1 MSNIVNFKKTL
12 QKLSMPMT
20 SCIVGALLL
29 SNPSGAQQQAQP
41 QAINSIEVLVNDQ
54 PISSFDINQRL
65 RLVVAISG
73 GVKSEEEFLKI
84 REQVI
89 RSMVDERLQ
98 IQEAAENEV
107 SIQGEQLEDFFSR
120 RAQGLGQSPEQLSE
134 ALDQIGASKETM
146 MSQIEAEVAWAQ
158 LAQRRLGPFVSISD
172 EEVDAYIQRLYDNK
186 GKFEYR
192 LGEIVLLVNSA
203 ADEASVETTADEI
216 VQRIKDGAVF
226 SELANQLSA
235 SSSAATGGDLG
246 WTTLDD
252 IDGLTQEE
260 LDNIGVGNISDPIR
274 TAGGYV
280 IFAVNDRRRILTADP
295 LDGQIQL
302 RQVHLS
308 LEKVADAELAAQFE
322 QVASQISSS
331 DATCEQVP
339 ELAVAAGADGP
350 QDIGAIRIRDLQGA
364 ARTEVQAIEGLGAT
378 NLLKME
384 DGWRVLFVCDR
395 QEATV
400 QEPDFDQ
407 VYNQLEQ
414 QRMSMMARR
423 YLRDIRRDAIVD
435 YR

>member
-1 MSNIVNFKKTL
+1 MTLKNQL
-12 QKLSMPMT
+12 QKLVLPIATFLTGTAIMANG
-20 SCIVGALLL
+20 VY
-29 SNPSGAQQQAQP
+29 AQQPNQP

-65 RLVVAISG
+65 RLVIAISG
-73 GVKSEEEFLKI
+73 GVKNEEEFLKV

-89 RSMVDERLQ
+89 RAMVDERLQ

-107 SIQGEQLEDFFSR
+107 NIEDAQLEDFFVR
-120 RAQGLGQSPEQLSE
+120 RAEGLGQSPEQLSS

-146 MSQIEAEVAWAQ
+146 MSQIEAEVVWAQ

-203 ADEASVETTADEI
+203 ADETSVKATADEI
-216 VQRIKDGAVF
+216 VQGIKDGAAF
-226 SELANQLSA
+226 SEIANQLSA
-235 SSSAATGGDLG
+235 SSTAATGGDLG
-246 WTTLDD
+246 WVTLDD
-252 IDGLTQEE
+252 IEGLTQEDIDE
-260 LDNIGVGNISDPIR
+260 IGVGNISKPIR

-280 IFAVNDRRRILTADP
+280 IFSLNDRRRILTADP
-295 LDGQIQL
+295 LDTQLQL

-308 LEKVADAELAAQFE
+308 TEKLADSAVAAQFE
-322 QVASQISSS
+322 QTVSNLSS

-339 ELAVAAGADGP
+339 DIATQAGADGA
-350 QDIGAIRIRDLQGA
+350 QDIGVIRVRDLQGD
-364 ARTEVQAIEGLGAT
+364 ARTAVQKIDGKGASS
-378 NLLKME
+378 LLKME
-384 DGWRVLFVCDR
+384 DGWRVLFVCER
-395 QEATV
+395 REATV